1 MKTTPTRT
9 STNIIAVALALA
21 TLCWGASASR
31 AEDARGGAAVP
42 KATTKSGH
50 RATAKAGQKA
60 ATAAGQQAAAKDASK
75 DANKDSKPAS
85 EMIQVEYVPPKNP
98 AHQGAYEMV
107 QQRRTLE
114 KLREVFSPLRL
125 PVPVTIRTIGCDGV
139 SNAWYQRENDRP
151 TLSICYEYLVE
162 VWQTMVKETTAAGTT
177 PEDAVV
183 GQLFFAMAHE
193 FGHAAFD
200 IFDIPVFGREE
211 DAADQFATY
220 IMLQV
225 GDDRA
230 HRLIT
235 GAAFSYR
242 EFIRNYKEKPNV
254 TLPLLAFS
262 SDHGSPEQR
271 FYNLLCLA
279 YGYDSKIFADVVE
292 QGFLPQTRARN
303 CRYEYVVLR
312 YAFRQLIVPHLNMD
326 LAKTVMDARWLDD
339 SNVRP
344 KNALR

>member
-1 MKTTPTRT
+1 MAFLTGR
-9 STNIIAVALALA
+9 SSIIVAVVAAGLAW
-21 TLCWGASASR
+21 TCWISPAAC
-31 AEDARGGAAVP
+31 AEDAP
-42 KATTKSGH
+42 
-50 RATAKAGQKA
+50 RADTPG
-60 ATAAGQQAAAKDASK
+60 QAAAPPADA
-75 DANKDSKPAS
+75 AAS
-85 EMIQVEYVPPKNP
+85 DMIRIEYVPPKDP
-98 AHQGAYEMV
+98 KHQTAYKMV
-107 QQRRTLE
+107 QERGALE
-114 KLREVFSPLRL
+114 MMKKVFSPLRL

-162 VWQTMVKETTAAGTT
+162 IWQTMPKDTAAAMVTAG
-177 PEDAVV
+177 DAVV
-183 GQLFFAMAHE
+183 GQLFFALAHE
-193 FGHAAFD
+193 FGHAVFD

-220 IMLQV
+220 IMLQF

-230 HRLIT
+230 RRLIK

-242 EFIRNYKEKPNV
+242 EFVKNAKQKPNV
-254 TLPLLAFS
+254 SVPLLTFS

-279 YGYDSKIFADVVE
+279 YGYDAKIFADLVE
-292 QGFLPQTRARN
+292 NEYLPKTRARN

-326 LAKTVMDARWLDD
+326 LAKTVMDAKWLDD
-339 SNVRP
+339 TERRP
-344 KNALR
+344 QALR